1 MNSLLDEIARS
12 LGLRRSNSQTK
23 PAEIQVQLVDIQ
35 GRMADFEH
43 RLVRMETAFNE
54 FVVAFQRKLSDLA
67 RRGAQAR
74 QQAVDELEVL
84 RRDLDTYIDIL
95 EKSVEGQLD
104 MARRQDLRRLLA
116 SARAKRTRISN
127 VIALKAANDG

>member
-1 MNSLLDEIARS
+1 M
-12 LGLRRSNSQTK
+12 
-23 PAEIQVQLVDIQ
+23 
-35 GRMADFEH
+35 
-43 RLVRMETAFNE
+43 
-54 FVVAFQRKLSDLA
+54 
-67 RRGAQAR
+67 
-74 QQAVDELEVL
+74 L

>member
-1 MNSLLDEIARS
+1 MNILLDEIAQS
-12 LGLRRSNSQTK
+12 LGLRRSDSQTK
-23 PAEIQVQLVDIQ
+23 PAEIEVQLVDIQ

-43 RLVRMETAFNE
+43 RLVRMEAAFNE

-74 QQAVDELEVL
+74 Q
-84 RRDLDTYIDIL
+84 
-95 EKSVEGQLD
+95 
-104 MARRQDLRRLLA
+104 LLA

>member
-1 MNSLLDEIARS
+1 MNSLLDEIAQS

-43 RLVRMETAFNE
+43 RLARMEAAFNE

-74 QQAVDELEVL
+74 RQAVDELEVL

-95 EKSVEGQLD
+95 EKSVEG
-104 MARRQDLRRLLA
+104 RV
-116 SARAKRTRISN
+116 SRAPRELC
-127 VIALKAANDG
+127 A